1 MNPAYQAALDW
12 RHEGAFH
19 PEQYPRGSAEQIEYI
34 EAAEAIEQRE
44 ATNDEIR
51 ESSTPEIQ
59 TPYVPGR
66 AIGQR

>member
-1 MNPAYQAALDW
+1 MTPSYQAAMDW
-12 RHEGAFH
+12 RSEGAFH

-44 ATNDEIR
+44 AQSHEVR
-51 ESSTPEIQ
+51 EGSPSQVETPH
-59 TPYVPGR
+59 VSGR